1 MLNARLEILKNN
13 KGDIFVNTGNRKLYD
28 EIIEQDRIVITQ
40 DKYNWILHIG
50 RKNWNDI
57 TYFKKATNWYF
68 NDIYSLLKRL
78 QILFFKNKI
87 KSFELN
93 QIRKVIQ
100 STEITNREIADKII
114 VAINSNNQNSIS

>member
-1 MLNARLEILKNN
+1 MKKN
-13 KGDIFVNTGNRKLYD
+13 KLLYD

-57 TYFKKATNWYF
+57 SYFKKATNWYF

-87 KSFELN
+87 KYFELK

-100 STEITNREIADKII
+100 STENTIQEIADKII
-114 VAINSNNQNSIS
+114 EAINSNNKKKTD